1 MDCYTNFRESI
12 TEVLLIAA
20 SAEDSLADRSPQG
33 RLQGNAMARAGLVLL
48 CGYLEGYIK
57 DIVEEFIESLNDEK
71 VGVNELPP
79 YLFCSI
85 IEPLAASHKKS
96 PGSTILEDFRSSVIN
111 NQAQKLDSK
120 RLSKTGGNPT
130 VDTIESIFLNIG
142 IPQII
147 DKLSISDYGVTS
159 TYTQENQADH
169 LRSEIEEALKE
180 STGTESAVVLES
192 ILSVINKKWTPTTK
206 RRKVGY
212 VSGIEELLK
221 RRNRIAHGENKDQ
234 VTPAELFDAIAMVD
248 SLTNSI
254 NVLVDSL
261 LDGLTNVKPATALTV

>member
-169 LRSEIEEALKE
+169 LRSEIEPEF
-180 STGTESAVVLES
+180 
-192 ILSVINKKWTPTTK
+192 
-206 RRKVGY
+206 
-212 VSGIEELLK
+212 IE
-221 RRNRIAHGENKDQ
+221 
-234 VTPAELFDAIAMVD
+234 
-248 SLTNSI
+248 
-254 NVLVDSL
+254 
-261 LDGLTNVKPATALTV
+261 

>member
-85 IEPLAASHKKS
+85 IEPLA
-96 PGSTILEDFRSSVIN
+96 
-111 NQAQKLDSK
+111 
-120 RLSKTGGNPT
+120 
-130 VDTIESIFLNIG
+130 
-142 IPQII
+142 
-147 DKLSISDYGVTS
+147 
-159 TYTQENQADH
+159 
-169 LRSEIEEALKE
+169 
-180 STGTESAVVLES
+180 
-192 ILSVINKKWTPTTK
+192 
-206 RRKVGY
+206 
-212 VSGIEELLK
+212 
-221 RRNRIAHGENKDQ
+221 
-234 VTPAELFDAIAMVD
+234 
-248 SLTNSI
+248 
-254 NVLVDSL
+254 
-261 LDGLTNVKPATALTV
+261 

>member
-85 IEPLAASHKKS
+85 IEPLAASRKKS

-234 VTPAELFDAIAMVD
+234 ITPAELFDAIAMVD

-261 LDGLTNVKPATALTV
+261 LDGLTNVKPATVLTV